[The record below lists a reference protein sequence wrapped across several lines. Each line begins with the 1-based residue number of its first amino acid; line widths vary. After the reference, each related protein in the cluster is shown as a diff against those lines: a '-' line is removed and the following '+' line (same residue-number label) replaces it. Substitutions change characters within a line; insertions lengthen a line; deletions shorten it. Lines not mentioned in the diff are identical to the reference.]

1 MEQVHYTKGEVI
13 FREGE
18 AGDHVC
24 LITSG
29 HAEVVRDLG
38 DRSVVLGIVGAGE
51 FVGEMAVVE
60 GRPRSATVRA
70 VNAVEGKKIGKDD
83 FFRLI
88 AEDKNLA
95 HSLIVRLSER
105 LRLVDQML
113 ADAAMPET
121 APGAAAARSA
131 GAAPAPA
138 SQPARAVRMTL
149 LAGADRL
156 DRYVP
161 EEGLVLESLPFV
173 VGRRP
178 APNEEL
184 PKGVDLSVQD
194 SKPFRLSRRHFAIE
208 PAGDWYAVRDLG
220 SHLGTQVNGETLG
233 ENFPRDTKALE
244 VGDNTVVAGGVDSH
258 FIFRLRVEEAAA

>member
-1 MEQVHYTKGEVI
+1 MEQVRYAKGEVI
-13 FREGE
+13 FHEGDP
-18 AGDHVC
+18 GDHVC

-38 DRSVVLGIVGAGE
+38 ERSVVLGIVGAGE

-60 GRPRSATVRA
+60 GRSRSATVRA

-88 AEDKNLA
+88 SEDKNLA

-113 ADAAMPET
+113 ADAALPGAKGEASPAPLET
-121 APGAAAARSA
+121 AQGTSSREAR
-131 GAAPAPA
+131 P
-138 SQPARAVRMTL
+138 VKMTL

-178 APNEEL
+178 APDEEM

-194 SKPFRLSRRHFAIE
+194 SMPFRLSRKHFAIE
-208 PAGDWYAVRDLG
+208 PSGDWYAVRDLG
-220 SHLGTQVNGETLG
+220 SHLGTQVNGETVG

-244 VGDNTVVAGGVDSH
+244 VGDNTIIAGGVDSH
-258 FIFRLRVEEAAA
+258 FVFRLRVQEESAT

>member
-1 MEQVHYTKGEVI
+1 MEQVHYAKGEVI
-13 FREGE
+13 FQEGE

-113 ADAAMPET
+113 ADAAQPD
-121 APGAAAARSA
+121 ADK
-131 GAAPAPA
+131 AAPSDAA
-138 SQPARAVRMTL
+138 SASVNQPARAVRMTL

-194 SKPFRLSRRHFAIE
+194 SKPFRLSRKHFAVE
-208 PAGDWYAVRDLG
+208 PSGDWYAVRDLG
-220 SHLGTQVNGETLG
+220 SHLGTQVNGETVG

-244 VGDNTVVAGGVDSH
+244 VGDNTIIAGGVDSH
-258 FIFRLRVEEAAA
+258 FIFRLRVEEDAA

>member
-1 MEQVHYTKGEVI
+1 MEQVHYAKGEVI
-13 FREGE
+13 FQEGE
-18 AGDHVC
+18 SGDHVC

-38 DRSVVLGIVGAGE
+38 ERSVVLGIVGAGE
-51 FVGEMAVVE
+51 FVGEMAVIE

-70 VNAVEGKKIGKDD
+70 VNAVEGKRISKAD

-88 AEDKNLA
+88 SEDKNLA

-113 ADAAMPET
+113 ADAAMPDGGGAT
-121 APGAAAARSA
+121 PPAAAQE
-131 GAAPAPA
+131 PAVA
-138 SQPARAVRMTL
+138 PARAVRMTL
-149 LAGADRL
+149 LAGAERL

-161 EEGLVLESLPFV
+161 EEGLLLENLPFT

-178 APNEEL
+178 APNEEM

-194 SKPFRLSRRHFAIE
+194 SKPFRLSRRHFTIE

-220 SHLGTQVNGETLG
+220 SQLGTQVNGETVG

-244 VGDNTVVAGGVDSH
+244 VGDNTIIAGGVDSH
-258 FIFRLRVEEAAA
+258 FVFRLRVEQDSAT